1 MDADPGGLSLTG
13 QLLIL
18 LSLTMI
24 NAFFASAEMALVSL
38 SKTKIRILAE
48 DSTDGDAR
56 AEKVLNLLEQPN
68 TFLSTI
74 QVAITF
80 AGFLSSAFASYNLS
94 DDFVLL
100 MAKVNIDCNPQIAVV
115 AVTLILSYF
124 TLVLG
129 ELLPKRVAMLY
140 SEKIALSTVR
150 QIMFVS
156 KVFSPFVKLLSKSVS
171 ILMKIFKQANFEA
184 ENAYYQEEILS
195 LLEMGQEQGD
205 IDESGKEMIHSIFE
219 FDDALAYEIM
229 TARTDVY
236 MVNINVPVTDF
247 VDELLEERYGRIP
260 VYDKGSDDIIGILYM
275 KDFMIEARKVGFDHV
290 DIRPLLKKPFFVP
303 ESKKINELLSELQLS
318 KMQMAVLI
326 DEYGGF
332 SGIVTIEDILEE
344 IVGNIEDEYDDDE
357 PKLEMMSDGLYVV
370 DGLYDLEDLSEE
382 TGVKMESEN
391 HETVG
396 GFVMDLMGEVPDENT
411 SIQKEVAYKNC
422 IFRIMSVKDRR
433 IEKVSL
439 NITEGDSEEDERH
452 SKGSLD

>member
-1 MDADPGGLSLTG
+1 MEADPGGLSLTV

-18 LSLTMI
+18 LALTMT

-38 SKTKIRILAE
+38 SKTKMKILAE
-48 DSTDGDAR
+48 DDTDGDAR
-56 AEKVLNLLEQPN
+56 AEKVLNLLEHPN
-68 TFLSTI
+68 MFLSTI

-80 AGFLSSAFASYNLS
+80 AGFMSSAFASYNLS
-94 DDFVLL
+94 DDFVRL
-100 MAKVNIDCNPQIAVV
+100 MAKINIDCNPQIAVI

-124 TLVLG
+124 TLVFG

-140 SEKIALSTVR
+140 SEKIALLSVSP
-150 QIMFVS
+150 IMFVS
-156 KVFSPFVKLLSKSVS
+156 KIFLPFVKLLSKSVS
-171 ILMKIFKQANFEA
+171 LLMKIFHQEGSES
-184 ENAYYQEEILS
+184 ENEYYQEEILS
-195 LLEMGQEQGD
+195 LLEVGQEKGA
-205 IDESGKEMIHSIFE
+205 IDESGKEMIHSIFD

-229 TARTDVY
+229 TARPDVY
-236 MVNINVPVTDF
+236 MVNINIPASEF

-275 KDFMIEARKVGFDHV
+275 KDFMIEARKVGFDDV
-290 DIRPLLKKPFFVP
+290 EIRPLLKKPFFVP

-318 KMQMAVLI
+318 KMQLAVLI

-332 SGIVTIEDILEE
+332 SGIVTVEDILEE

-357 PKLEMMSDGLYVV
+357 PKLDKISEGTFVV

-411 SIQKEVAYKNC
+411 SVEKTIVYKDC
-422 IFRIMSVKDRR
+422 VFRILSVKDRR

-439 NITEGDSEEDERH
+439 TISEKDMTEENMQA
-452 SKGSLD
+452 

>member
-18 LSLTMI
+18 LTLTI
-24 NAFFASAEMALVSL
+24 TNAFFAAAEMALVSL
-38 SKTKIRILAE
+38 SKTKIKILAE

-56 AEKVLNLLEQPN
+56 AEKVLKLLEQPN

-100 MAKVNIDCNPQIAVV
+100 MGMININCNPQVAVV

-129 ELLPKRVAMLY
+129 ELLPKRIAMLY
-140 SEKIALSTVR
+140 SEKIALFSVR
-150 QIMFVS
+150 PIMFVS

-171 ILMKIFKQANFEA
+171 LLMKIFRQDNSEE
-184 ENAYYQEEILS
+184 ENEYYQEEILS
-195 LLEMGQEQGD
+195 LLEVGQEQGA

-229 TARTDVY
+229 TARPDVY
-236 MVNINVPVTDF
+236 MVNINVPVAEF

-275 KDFMIEARKVGFDHV
+275 KDFMIEARKVGFDNV
-290 DIRPLLKKPFFVP
+290 EIRPLLKKPFFVP
-303 ESKKINELLSELQLS
+303 ESKKINELLRELQLS
-318 KMQMAVLI
+318 KMQLAILI

-332 SGIVTIEDILEE
+332 SGIVSVEDILEE

-357 PKLEMMSDGLYVV
+357 PKLEKISEGTFVV

-382 TGVKMESEN
+382 IGVKMESEN

-411 SIQKEVAYKNC
+411 SVEKTIAYKTC
-422 IFRIMSVKDRR
+422 VFRILSVRDRR

-439 NITEGDSEEDERH
+439 TIAEKNTSEE
-452 SKGSLD
+452 SPQA

>member
-1 MDADPGGLSLTG
+1 MDTDPGGLSLAV

-18 LSLTMI
+18 LVLTLI

-38 SKTKIRILAE
+38 SKTKIRMIAE

-74 QVAITF
+74 QVAITL
-80 AGFLSSAFASYNLS
+80 AGFLASAFASYNLS
-94 DDFVLL
+94 DDFVRLL
-100 MAKVNIDCNPQIAVV
+100 SKMNITCNPQVAVV
-115 AVTLILSYF
+115 AITLILSYF
-124 TLVLG
+124 TLVFG
-129 ELLPKRVAMLY
+129 ELFPKRLAMLY
-140 SEKIALSTVR
+140 SEKIALSSVNTIV
-150 QIMFVS
+150 FVS
-156 KVFSPFVKLLSKSVS
+156 KLFSPFVKLLSKSVS
-171 ILMKIFKQANFEA
+171 ILMKVFRQEYSEN

-195 LLEMGQEQGD
+195 LLEVGQEQGA

-229 TARTDVY
+229 TARPDVY
-236 MVNINVPVTDF
+236 MLNINIPVSDF
-247 VDELLEERYGRIP
+247 VDEMLEERYGRIP
-260 VYDKGSDDIIGILYM
+260 VYDKGSDDIIGVLYM
-275 KDFMIEARKVGFDHV
+275 KDFMIEARKVGFDNV

-303 ESKKINELLSELQLS
+303 ESKKINELLSDLQLS

-357 PKLEMMSDGLYVV
+357 PKFEQIAEGAFII
-370 DGLYDLEDLSEE
+370 DGLYDLEDLSDEI
-382 TGVKMESEN
+382 GVKMESEN

-411 SIQKEVAYKNC
+411 SIEKSIAYKNC
-422 IFRIMSVKDRR
+422 TFRILSVKDRR

-439 NITEGDSEEDERH
+439 TLSEKNVTEDVSHFD
-452 SKGSLD
+452 K

>member
-1 MDADPGGLSLTG
+1 MDTDPGGLPLSI

-18 LSLTMI
+18 VALTMV
-24 NAFFASAEMALVSL
+24 NAFFAAAEMALVSL
-38 SKTKIRILAE
+38 NKTRMKILAE
-48 DSTDGDAR
+48 DTTDEDAR
-56 AEKVLNLLEQPN
+56 AEKVLKLLEQPT

-94 DDFVLL
+94 DDFVRLL
-100 MAKVNIDCNPQIAVV
+100 ARVQISCNPQIAVV
-115 AVTLILSYF
+115 IVTLILAYF

-129 ELLPKRVAMLY
+129 ELFPKRIAMLY
-140 SEKIALSTVR
+140 SEKIALATVTPIIGVAR
-150 QIMFVS
+150 I
-156 KVFSPFVKLLSKSVS
+156 FSPFVKLLSKSVS
-171 ILMKIFKQANFEA
+171 LLMKLFRQNDA
-184 ENAYYQEEILS
+184 EDESEYSQEEILS
-195 LLEMGQEQGD
+195 LLEMGQEKGE

-236 MVNINVPVTDF
+236 MINVNDPVSEYI
-247 VDELLEERYGRIP
+247 DELLEERYTRIP
-260 VYDKGSDDIIGILYM
+260 VYDKDSDDIIGVLYM
-275 KDFMIEARKVGFDHV
+275 KDFILQARKVGFNDV

-318 KMQMAVLI
+318 KMQMAILI

-344 IVGNIEDEYDDDE
+344 IVGNIEDEYEDDE
-357 PKLEMMSDGLYVV
+357 PKLEKTENGVYIIDGLY
-370 DGLYDLEDLSEE
+370 YLEDLAEE
-382 TGVKMESEN
+382 IGIKMESEN

-396 GFVMDLMGEVPDENT
+396 GFVMDLMGEVPDEDT
-411 SIQKEVAYKNC
+411 SVFKEVAYENC
-422 IFRIMSVKDRR
+422 VFKILAVKDRR

-439 NITEGDSEEDERH
+439 TLREKEDTEEEQQDQ
-452 SKGSLD
+452 

>member
-13 QLLIL
+13 QITIL
-18 LSLTMI
+18 LVLTMT
-24 NAFFASAEMALVSL
+24 NAFFASAEMALISL
-38 SKTKIRILAE
+38 NKTKIRILAE
-48 DSTDGDAR
+48 DPTDGDAR
-56 AEKVLNLLEQPN
+56 AEKVLKLLEQPN
-68 TFLSTI
+68 IFLSTI

-94 DDFVLL
+94 DDFVVL
-100 MAKVNIDCNPQIAVV
+100 MAKINITCNPQIAVI

-129 ELLPKRVAMLY
+129 ELLPKRIAMLY
-140 SEKIALSTVR
+140 SEKIALLSVR
-150 QIMFVS
+150 PIMFVS
-156 KVFSPFVKLLSKSVS
+156 MVFSPFVKLLSKSVS
-171 ILMKIFKQANFEA
+171 ILMKIFRQESSEE
-184 ENAYYQEEILS
+184 ENVYYQEEILS
-195 LLEMGQEQGD
+195 LLEVGQEQGA

-229 TARTDVY
+229 TARPDVY
-236 MVNINVPVTDF
+236 MLNINVPVAEI

-275 KDFMIEARKVGFDHV
+275 KDFMIEARKVGFDNV
-290 DIRPLLKKPFFVP
+290 EIRPLLKKPFFVP
-303 ESKKINELLSELQLS
+303 ESKKINELLRELQLS
-318 KMQMAVLI
+318 KMQLAILI

-332 SGIVTIEDILEE
+332 SGIVSVEDILEE

-357 PKLEMMSDGLYVV
+357 PKLDKISEGTFVV

-382 TGVKMESEN
+382 IGINLESEN

-411 SIQKEVAYKNC
+411 SVEKTIHYKSC
-422 IFRIMSVKDRR
+422 VFRILSVKDRR

-439 NITEGDSEEDERH
+439 TIAEKNITDENTQA
-452 SKGSLD
+452 